1 MNLLLKLSSYLF
13 HPLWMPFAGSLLYFL
28 TTPRF
33 FPEPVIKAK
42 LMAIAIMTLFIPLV
56 FHFLLKTLGMVS
68 SPFLKDV
75 NERKWPLLFYMAIIL
90 VTLRFVLDTFDYPE
104 IYYYFLGILFST
116 LTALLLVWAQL
127 KISLHMMGLAGLSMF
142 VIALSANYHLDLI
155 YTISFLLAITGLT
168 ATSRLHFKAHNELEM
183 TLGYFIG
190 LIPQI
195 IMLRFWL

>member
-1 MNLLLKLSSYLF
+1 
-13 HPLWMPFAGSLLYFL
+13 
-28 TTPRF
+28 
-33 FPEPVIKAK
+33 
-42 LMAIAIMTLFIPLV
+42 MAIAIMTLFIPLV

-127 KISLHMMGLAGLSMF
+127 KISLHMMGLAGISMF

-155 YTISFLLAITGLT
+155 YTISFLLAVTGLT